1 MRTTKKISSML
12 LAAVMVLGLPPA
24 AVFAADATEDVVYL
38 SISLG
43 SGYID
48 DKNGDPIAY
57 VPVPL
62 DAVSAIDLAGISIG
76 GMSVKLYSDSSDE
89 NAMVIVDPQTLFVK
103 RTVREDLYEVFRGG
117 KTPKEQ

>member
-38 SISLG
+38 SISLD

>member
-12 LAAVMVLGLPPA
+12 LAAVMVLGLLPA

-38 SISLG
+38 SISLD

-103 RTVREDLYEVFRGG
+103 RTVREDLCEVFRGG

>member
-12 LAAVMVLGLPPA
+12 LAAVMVLGLLPA